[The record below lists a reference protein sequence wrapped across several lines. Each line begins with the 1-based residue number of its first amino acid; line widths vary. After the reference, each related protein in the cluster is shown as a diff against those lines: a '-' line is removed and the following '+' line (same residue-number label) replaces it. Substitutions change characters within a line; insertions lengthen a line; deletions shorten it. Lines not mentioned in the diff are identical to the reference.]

1 MSEAKDTKIIE
12 GETMNPKLMPAWLDE
27 TATDERHN
35 EAAAMIRRLD
45 DIAAVAREMVVARSE
60 VHSKSAYSELVDLI
74 RGKKND

>member
-1 MSEAKDTKIIE
+1 
-12 GETMNPKLMPAWLDE
+12 MNPKFLAAWLDE

-45 DIAAVAREMVVARSE
+45 DIASAAREMVVARSE